1 MAFKS
6 FFAELRKR
14 KVLQAAA
21 IYGAIAWGVTEVVV
35 TVVEQLYLPPWIST
49 LATIFFVVGFPVA
62 MFLAWTFDRYPEDL
76 GHQPP
81 GNGKHRRFNGVAYS
95 RHDGAVFSD
104 QAQPA
109 GAGSEPSIRA
119 AGGTGQSCR
128 PAVCQRQRKS
138 GRYLSCRGV
147 ER

>member
-62 MFLAWTFDRYPEDL
+62 MFLAWTFD
-76 GHQPP
+76 
-81 GNGKHRRFNGVAYS
+81 
-95 RHDGAVFSD
+95 
-104 QAQPA
+104 A

>member
-1 MAFKS
+1 MADRS

-62 MFLAWTFDRYPEDL
+62 MFLAWTFDFTAKGIQRTSVQWPCSL
-76 GHQPP
+76 PARP
-81 GNGKHRRFNGVAYS
+81 GC
-95 RHDGAVFSD
+95 FS
-104 QAQPA
+104 
-109 GAGSEPSIRA
+109 
-119 AGGTGQSCR
+119 
-128 PAVCQRQRKS
+128 
-138 GRYLSCRGV
+138 
-147 ER
+147 